1 MRIDVMHPQ
10 GRFTV
15 KINHRNRNTYAAFA
29 ALTAWFRRRA
39 RPWVNWACRNSVF
52 AYAPLAPMRELPQPP
67 GERRKLAGETMKKQ
81 HCDPDK
87 LEQGC
92 ERLGIALSV
101 DQGARLRRHLGL
113 LAKWNRRLNLTSV
126 NGMDD
131 MVVRHLLDSLAIAR
145 FVRGRSLLDI
155 GSGGG
160 FPGMP
165 LAIVNPRLKV
175 TLLDSRGRRI
185 EFLRYVRAALSLGNV
200 SVARGR
206 VEDYR
211 PAEKSAG
218 SEFSR
223 SPQGAYQGRY
233 AQKFDTLAVRA
244 FASLGDTLK
253 ATAALHRP
261 GARLLAMKG
270 RMPAREIACLDSRW
284 RERMTVEKLHVP
296 FLAAERHLIIIEF

>member
-1 MRIDVMHPQ
+1 MD
-10 GRFTV
+10 
-15 KINHRNRNTYAAFA
+15 AAQ
-29 ALTAWFRRRA
+29 RA
-39 RPWVNWACRNSVF
+39 D
-52 AYAPLAPMRELPQPP
+52 
-67 GERRKLAGETMKKQ
+67 ETMKK
-81 HCDPDK
+81 PDK

-92 ERLGIALSV
+92 ERLGIALSA
-101 DQGARLRRHLGL
+101 DQSARLRRHLAL

-126 NGMDD
+126 KGMDD

-145 FVRGRSLLDI
+145 FVRGHSLLDI

-165 LAIVNPRLKV
+165 LAVINPQLEV
-175 TLLDSRGRRI
+175 TLLDSRGKRI
-185 EFLRYVRAALSLGNV
+185 EFLRYACAALDLGGV
-200 SVARGR
+200 SVVRGR

-218 SEFSR
+218 SGQVIGMAR
-223 SPQGAYQGRY
+223 SPEGAYQGRY

-244 FASLGDTLK
+244 FASLGETLK

-261 GARLLAMKG
+261 GVRLLAMKG
-270 RMPAREIACLDSRW
+270 RLPVREMAALSDSW
-284 RERMTVEKLHVP
+284 RERMIVEKLQVP